1 MYVTLPWLK
10 KRHFS
15 ASEIGKPWSACHFWR
30 SRWGTL
36 WYRKIAMESGPLMHD
51 VPMMLPLRNGDFPLR
66 YIRYPLVNSH
76 NYGKSMKITIFNG
89 KIHYKWPFSIAML
102 VYQRVTSFIHTH
114 CFVHWATKQIL
125 LSHCDWTTEWPAGK
139 IVDGH
144 ADYFLTIHW
153 NIVSFQF
160 AVWLKMMIFT
170 RDVNQKIEKWPKG
183 SNLTFN
189 QHIDYNHTIHFLL
202 SCFFC
207 FFRWIYHDLSW
218 TMIYHPKVKPM
229 DSPRYNMICHNLP
242 SMV

>member
-1 MYVTLPWLK
+1 
-10 KRHFS
+10 
-15 ASEIGKPWSACHFWR
+15 
-30 SRWGTL
+30 
-36 WYRKIAMESGPLMHD
+36 
-51 VPMMLPLRNGDFPLR
+51 
-66 YIRYPLVNSH
+66 
-76 NYGKSMKITIFNG
+76 
-89 KIHYKWPFSIAML
+89 ML

-218 TMIYHPKVKPM
+218 TMIYHPKVKPWIHHDITWFAIIYHPWCKWM
-229 DSPRYNMICHNLP
+229 YHPCFIMFGWIYHDITWFT
-242 SMV
+242 MVCQR